1 MLASFAITGSIAS
14 TIRQFVNNTRAQQ
27 LKSNNSLPFLDILI
41 SRSENGFKTSV
52 YHNPTFSGVYSNFT
66 SFIYDQY
73 KIGLIFTLLFRTFSI
88 VSDFSRFKGNSK
100 EILRKNAFS
109 IKLVDNCS
117 KNFLNKRFLHTPV
130 GLTVEKKELLI
141 GLPYPGN
148 LSLALRLQNN
158 INKNLPFCKI
168 KVIFISTTRLSKFF
182 RFKGKVPFNLRS
194 SVVYKLSCG
203 RCNATCYGETCQH
216 LSIRVGEH
224 SGVSPLTGKNWKAK
238 TTTAIKDY
246 MLICDHVISLEDF
259 KILASSNSE
268 FHFKGTLMQI

>member
-1 MLASFAITGSIAS
+1 MHFPSNWS
-14 TIRQFVNNTRAQQ
+14 TIAVKIFWI
-27 LKSNNSLPFLDILI
+27 KGFCILP
-41 SRSENGFKTSV
+41 
-52 YHNPTFSGVYSNFT
+52 
-66 SFIYDQY
+66 
-73 KIGLIFTLLFRTFSI
+73 
-88 VSDFSRFKGNSK
+88 SDWL
-100 EILRKNAFS
+100 LRKKNCLLAYH
-109 IKLVDNCS
+109 ILVIYLLLCDYRIILT
-117 KNFLNKRFLHTPV
+117 KIFLFVRSRLFL
-130 GLTVEKKELLI
+130 
-141 GLPYPGN
+141 YP
-148 LSLALRLQNN
+148 RH
-158 INKNLPFCKI
+158 
-168 KVIFISTTRLSKFF
+168 VSKFF

-268 FHFKGTLMQI
+268 FHFKGTLMQIWKSTNIFLFLWK